1 MPFKIKAWLS
11 SKQLFRV
18 KFISFVTT
26 AVTLTG
32 LAVQYYA
39 ETVEARDEITWP
51 LEDDPE
57 YENYENNKW
66 SAIGVTPFPRG
77 RIVHLS
83 RNTAVCDSW
92 VLFPGISILPRGLV
106 APFYFM
112 ALNYL
117 FMGIGV
123 VSDIFMES
131 IEKITATTQ
140 VVLVEKID
148 ENGEPTKE
156 QKKVLVWNA
165 TVANLTLMALGSSA
179 PEILLAVIETASNLG
194 GCPGEL
200 GASTIVGS
208 AAFNLLV
215 ISAASIWA
223 VSPETD
229 TDEDRDTEMP

>member
-18 KFISFVTT
+18 KFISCVTT
-26 AVTLTG
+26 AVTLIG

-57 YENYENNKW
+57 RENYENNKW
-66 SAIGVTPFPRG
+66 SAVGVTPFPRG

-92 VLFPGISILPRGLV
+92 VLFPGISILPVGLTT
-106 APFYFM
+106 PFYFL

-131 IEKITATTQ
+131 IEKITSTTKFIT
-140 VVLVEKID
+140 VEKVD
-148 ENGEPTKE
+148 DQGE
-156 QKKVLVWNA
+156 
-165 TVANLTLMALGSSA
+165 S
-179 PEILLAVIETASNLG
+179 
-194 GCPGEL
+194 
-200 GASTIVGS
+200 
-208 AAFNLLV
+208 
-215 ISAASIWA
+215 
-223 VSPETD
+223 
-229 TDEDRDTEMP
+229 